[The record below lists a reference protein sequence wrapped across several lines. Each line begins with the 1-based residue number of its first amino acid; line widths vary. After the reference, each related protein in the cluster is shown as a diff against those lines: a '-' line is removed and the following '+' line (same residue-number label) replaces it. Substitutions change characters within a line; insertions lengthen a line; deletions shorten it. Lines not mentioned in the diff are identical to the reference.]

1 MKGRRRWGNKISQKL
16 LSFVGSKREVER
28 EKFYGYSDE
37 KKKHFGWDCYMYLL
51 P

>member
-1 MKGRRRWGNKISQKL
+1 MSQKL

-37 KKKHFGWDCYMYLL
+37 KKKSILVGIVICICYHRTAVMYI
-51 P
+51 